1 MEETVKKAKESK
13 QVTPSKRLEMFKTIV
28 HNIIHKNTINQ
39 KHKSVRRYPHS
50 CSTGISCT
58 GTTYAPRGEDHNG
71 VDSYTMA
78 IKIHPLVISLQRKT
92 QMTVTYFEIAIK
104 NT

>member
-1 MEETVKKAKESK
+1 
-13 QVTPSKRLEMFKTIV
+13 MFKTIV

-58 GTTYAPRGEDHNG
+58 GTIYAPRGEEHNG

-78 IKIHPLVISLQRKT
+78 IKIHPLIITLQCKT
-92 QMTVTYFEIAIK
+92 QMTATYLEIAIRIHSYFK
-104 NT
+104 KEQAVTTGIVYKLTD